1 MPFALRLGAVL
12 PSFPAKD
19 PALIGRCYRQLIAP
33 LSGPIEDQDLRVV
46 APVLRLSDVAAAE
59 VGVAISHVLLPFGRF
74 LQAADEISARE
85 ILRGITEIFPRH
97 AEVLGGAAM
106 VVAAM
111 VMMAMMAVVVVT
123 MVVVVVVV
131 EQIIQETSD
140 EASSKKTWEHSY
152 SPLSPGMP
160 APASCR
166 RSGACRRG
174 D

>member
-1 MPFALRLGAVL
+1 MLISFSQILFAAGVV
-12 PSFPAKD
+12 SF
-19 PALIGRCYRQLIAP
+19 
-33 LSGPIEDQDLRVV
+33 
-46 APVLRLSDVAAAE
+46 
-59 VGVAISHVLLPFGRF
+59 
-74 LQAADEISARE
+74 RE
-85 ILRGITEIFPRH
+85 IIRGAGKFFLRQS
-97 AEVLGGAAM
+97 EVLGGAKATTV

-111 VMMAMMAVVVVT
+111 VAVMAMVT
-123 MVVVVVVV
+123 MVAMVAMVVVVVVLVV

-140 EASSKKTWEHSY
+140 EASRKKTWEHSY

>member
-1 MPFALRLGAVL
+1 VL
-12 PSFPAKD
+12 LSFPAKD
-19 PALIGRCYRQLIAP
+19 PALIGRCYRQLLAP
-33 LSGPIEDQDLRVV
+33 LSGPINDQDLRVV
-46 APVLRLSDVAAAE
+46 APVPRLSDVAAAE

-74 LQAADEISARE
+74 LEAADEISARE

-111 VMMAMMAVVVVT
+111 VMMTVVVVVT
-123 MVVVVVVV
+123 MVVVMVVV

-140 EASSKKTWEHSY
+140 EASPKKTWEHSY

>member
-1 MPFALRLGAVL
+1 MLISFSQILFAAGVV
-12 PSFPAKD
+12 SF
-19 PALIGRCYRQLIAP
+19 
-33 LSGPIEDQDLRVV
+33 
-46 APVLRLSDVAAAE
+46 
-59 VGVAISHVLLPFGRF
+59 
-74 LQAADEISARE
+74 RE
-85 ILRGITEIFPRH
+85 IIRGAGKFFLRQS
-97 AEVLGGAAM
+97 EVLGGAKATTV

-111 VMMAMMAVVVVT
+111 VAVMAMVT
-123 MVVVVVVV
+123 MVAMVAMVVVVVLVV

-140 EASSKKTWEHSY
+140 EASRKKTWEHSY